1 MIPATDRRP
10 DLRRRGAIEAPLS
23 SSQRGLWFLHAAD
36 PHLSAS
42 AVPLLLRF
50 PRRVAVRALRTA
62 LAALPARHEPLRTHY
77 PLRDDEP
84 VQRILP
90 PGPAPLR
97 VVDLTGVPQAAE
109 RAVREATTAAA
120 EPFRLTE
127 EPPLRCSL
135 WHDPAGE
142 DLLLICLH
150 HISVDGW
157 SLSVLVEEL
166 LQLYAAAAAGTEPD
180 LPPPALQPAD
190 FAAWE
195 HEEHRTSAYTALL
208 DARIERLRPLPTQ
221 LRPGPAALKTGA
233 GERGR
238 AQRAVRLPASGDHCL
253 PAAGPTRRRGP
264 GWTWSPTSGRVSAT
278 GSWRSPTGSPGSPT
292 RPRR

>member
-1 MIPATDRRP
+1 MTTNRCSGSCHR
-10 DLRRRGAIEAPLS
+10 
-23 SSQRGLWFLHAAD
+23 
-36 PHLSAS
+36 
-42 AVPLLLRF
+42 
-50 PRRVAVRALRTA
+50 
-62 LAALPARHEPLRTHY
+62 ARHRF
-77 PLRDDEP
+77 
-84 VQRILP
+84 
-90 PGPAPLR
+90 G
-97 VVDLTGVPQAAE
+97 VVDLTGVPQAGE

-180 LPPPALQPAD
+180 LPPPALQHAD

-208 DARIERLRPLPTQ
+208 DARIERLRPLPTVGV
-221 LRPGPAALKTGA
+221 PMTEGPAFRVVVNDEDQHAIVPQEFPAPA
-233 GERGR
+233 GRRKAGSADQCESWVDEHWPDIRPLSIRGNR
-238 AQRAVRLPASGDHCL
+238 TQ
-253 PAAGPTRRRGP
+253 
-264 GWTWSPTSGRVSAT
+264 
-278 GSWRSPTGSPGSPT
+278 
-292 RPRR
+292 